1 MNGRTNAVAG
11 TKLPALSNPAG
22 AGQILNGYQAIGADG
37 SIITGT
43 IPSRGA
49 QTVTPGRSNQT
60 IAAGQYL
67 SGTQTIAGDTDLTA
81 GNIRSGVNIF
91 GVSGGYEGEEVVFEQ
106 LSGYIS
112 GQSIKLT
119 TARSIKKVVGFF
131 ASAYRSDDSSV
142 LVVCPT
148 VTNSG
153 FAAYAKITSDAEYGA
168 VLSFESITPSI
179 SGNEITI
186 NTRESIVSLSLT
198 DGGIAYIPA

>member
-11 TKLPALSNPAG
+11 TTLPALSNPAG
-22 AGQILNGYQAIGADG
+22 AGQILSGYEAIGADG

-91 GVSGGYEGEEVVFEQ
+91 GVSGSYEGAEVVTEKISSSATSGNRIILDVSEPIKELCGLNFIGYTSGNLCCFAYPGKTNGELYGIYNNPI
-106 LSGYIS
+106 LSM
-112 GQSIKLT
+112 
-119 TARSIKKVVGFF
+119 TAEANVPFSFSQDKITLDF
-131 ASAYRSDDSSV
+131 SSV
-142 LVVCPT
+142 QLKFERPT
-148 VTNSG
+148 MQ
-153 FAAYAKITSDAEYGA
+153 DAW
-168 VLSFESITPSI
+168 
-179 SGNEITI
+179 
-186 NTRESIVSLSLT
+186 VS
-198 DGGIAYIPA
+198 YIPT

>member
-11 TKLPALSNPAG
+11 TTLPVLSNPAG

-91 GVSGGYEGEEVVFEQ
+91 GVSGSYEGAEVVTEKISSSAT
-106 LSGYIS
+106 SGNRIILDVSEPIKELCGLNFIGYTS
-112 GQSIKLT
+112 GNLCCFAYPGETNGELYGIYNNPIVGM
-119 TARSIKKVVGFF
+119 TAEANVPFSF
-131 ASAYRSDDSSV
+131 SQD
-142 LVVCPT
+142 
-148 VTNSG
+148 
-153 FAAYAKITSDAEYGA
+153 KITLDFSSAQLQFARPTMQDAW
-168 VLSFESITPSI
+168 
-179 SGNEITI
+179 
-186 NTRESIVSLSLT
+186 VS
-198 DGGIAYIPA
+198 YIPT

>member
-22 AGQILNGYQAIGADG
+22 AGQILSGYEAIGADG

-106 LSGYIS
+106 L
-112 GQSIKLT
+112 KLT

>member
-11 TKLPALSNPAG
+11 TTLPALSNPAG
-22 AGQILNGYQAIGADG
+22 AGQILSGYEAIGADG

-91 GVSGGYEGEEVVFEQ
+91 GVSGSYEGAEVVTEKISSSATSGNRIILDVSEPIKELCGLNFIGYTSGNLCCFAYPGETNGELYGIYNNPI
-106 LSGYIS
+106 LSM
-112 GQSIKLT
+112 
-119 TARSIKKVVGFF
+119 TAEANVPFSFSQDKITLDF
-131 ASAYRSDDSSV
+131 SSV
-142 LVVCPT
+142 QLKFERPT
-148 VTNSG
+148 MQ
-153 FAAYAKITSDAEYGA
+153 DAW
-168 VLSFESITPSI
+168 
-179 SGNEITI
+179 
-186 NTRESIVSLSLT
+186 VS
-198 DGGIAYIPA
+198 YIPT

>member
-11 TKLPALSNPAG
+11 TTLPVLSNPAG

-91 GVSGGYEGEEVVFEQ
+91 GVSGSYEGAEVVTEKISSSATSGNRIILDVSEPIKELCGLNFIGYTSGNLCCFAYPGETNGELYGIYNNPI
-106 LSGYIS
+106 LSM
-112 GQSIKLT
+112 
-119 TARSIKKVVGFF
+119 TAEANVPFSFSQDKITLDF
-131 ASAYRSDDSSV
+131 SSV
-142 LVVCPT
+142 QLKFDRPTMQDAWVC
-148 VTNSG
+148 
-153 FAAYAKITSDAEYGA
+153 
-168 VLSFESITPSI
+168 
-179 SGNEITI
+179 
-186 NTRESIVSLSLT
+186 
-198 DGGIAYIPA
+198 YIPT

>member
-43 IPSRGA
+43 IPSQGA

-91 GVSGGYEGEEVVFEQ
+91 GVSGSYEGAEVVTEKISSSATSGNRIILDVSEPIKELCGLNFIGYTSGNLCCFAYPGETNGELYGIYNNPI
-106 LSGYIS
+106 LSM
-112 GQSIKLT
+112 
-119 TARSIKKVVGFF
+119 TAEANVPFSFSQDKITLDF
-131 ASAYRSDDSSV
+131 SSV
-142 LVVCPT
+142 QLEFERPT
-148 VTNSG
+148 MQ
-153 FAAYAKITSDAEYGA
+153 DAW
-168 VLSFESITPSI
+168 
-179 SGNEITI
+179 
-186 NTRESIVSLSLT
+186 VS
-198 DGGIAYIPA
+198 YIPT

>member
-43 IPSRGA
+43 IPSQGA

-91 GVSGGYEGEEVVFEQ
+91 GVSGSYEGAEVVTEKISSSATSGNRIILDVSEPIKELCGLNFIGYTSGNLCCFAYPGETNGELYGIYNNPI
-106 LSGYIS
+106 LSM
-112 GQSIKLT
+112 
-119 TARSIKKVVGFF
+119 TAEANVPFSFSQDKITLDF
-131 ASAYRSDDSSV
+131 SSV
-142 LVVCPT
+142 QLKFERPT
-148 VTNSG
+148 MQ
-153 FAAYAKITSDAEYGA
+153 DAW
-168 VLSFESITPSI
+168 
-179 SGNEITI
+179 
-186 NTRESIVSLSLT
+186 VS
-198 DGGIAYIPA
+198 YIPT